1 MSPST
6 AGARTPRVYQRRR
19 PRRPPPFTD
28 AQPLGPH
35 YYWWYMILLG
45 KIHRLCTGTP
55 EALSSSSRGRLA
67 PLKPC
72 LDAWENA
79 LKDWLSEIWITT
91 LNDAQL
97 EAIYIV
103 LYGLAVEVFELTAG
117 RKRGDTCQAAV
128 EAAVRIPLM
137 SQHNVTCS

>member
-1 MSPST
+1 
-6 AGARTPRVYQRRR
+6 
-19 PRRPPPFTD
+19 
-28 AQPLGPH
+28 
-35 YYWWYMILLG
+35 MILLG

-55 EALSSSSRGRLA
+55 EPLSSSSRGRLA

-103 LYGLAVEVFELTAG
+103 LYDLAVEVFELNER